1 MRSGQRACGKVS
13 ALQVPVPPSLRIRHT
28 TAWVYTPPGYHADS
42 DTPYPA
48 LYLLHGSPGRSVDW
62 IAAGLPALLDRM
74 MMRGRVR
81 PSVVIA
87 PDVRAGLAVES
98 SSLDSTRGGP
108 QVETYLT
115 RFVVPWAHRQFAL
128 RDDPVFRGIGGMSS
142 GAFGALNQGLRHPET
157 FGTIL
162 AVSPYGHPGR
172 GGRRQLSTLE
182 QVAAH
187 SPNAYVDTIAL
198 SPQTG
203 VFLAYGAWEER
214 FEAGR
219 TARDL
224 GSRLVARGVDVRVDR
239 VPRQG
244 HTWRMAM
251 TAAPAALE
259 FFEHRMAAAG

>member
-1 MRSGQRACGKVS
+1 M
-13 ALQVPVPPSLRIRHT
+13 RIRHT
-28 TAWVYTPPGYHADS
+28 AVWVYTPPGYRADA

-48 LYLLHGSPGRSVDW
+48 LYLLHGSPGRAVDW
-62 IAAGLPALLDRM
+62 IAVGLPALLDRM
-74 MMRGRVR
+74 VAQRRIR
-81 PSVVIA
+81 PLVVIA
-87 PDVRAGLAVES
+87 PDVRAGRAVES

-115 RFVVPWAHRQFAL
+115 RVLVPWAHRQFAL
-128 RDDPVFRGIGGMSS
+128 HDDLAYRGIGGMSS

-172 GGRRQLSTLE
+172 GGRRQLGTPE
-182 QVAAH
+182 QVASH
-187 SPNAYVDTIAL
+187 SPNVYVDTIAL
-198 SPQTG
+198 APQTG
-203 VFLAYGAWEER
+203 VFLAYGAREER

-224 GSRLVARGVDVRVDR
+224 GGRLATRGVDVRIDR

-259 FFEHRMAAAG
+259 FFEHRMVAAG